1 MGWHEGGTGMYEG
14 IGGVMTLSMVDVH
27 LMEGFENVRKRHRR
41 FKLGRAG
48 GSTDCAWLRTYALNT
63 QTMRCLVEYAH
74 ATVCFKKRC
83 FSETRCYSV
92 EIPGDLH
99 GNLSAGLPVFF
110 QSPEVSH

>member
-41 FKLGRAG
+41 FKVGRAG
-48 GSTDCAWLRTYALNT
+48 SSTDCACPLYLYIEQPNDAMLGR
-63 QTMRCLVEYAH
+63 
-74 ATVCFKKRC
+74 VCSFCGMLKKRC

-92 EIPGDLH
+92 QIPGELH
-99 GNLSAGLPVFF
+99 GNLSAALPVFV
-110 QSPEVSH
+110 QSPEVSP